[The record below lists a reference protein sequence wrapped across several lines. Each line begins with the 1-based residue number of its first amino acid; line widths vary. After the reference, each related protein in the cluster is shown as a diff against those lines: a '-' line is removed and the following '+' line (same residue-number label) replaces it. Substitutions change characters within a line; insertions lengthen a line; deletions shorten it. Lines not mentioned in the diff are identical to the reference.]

1 MVSRLVDLKTRPL
14 PDQFCTK
21 KFLMERSQ
29 LFYFLNCK
37 KSKASDNFRQVHV
50 PESNKRMNV
59 THIDMSYKCVF
70 VMSLRYKLCSRFT
83 KVIPIWVRSGSGLG
97 QVWVRSGSD
106 QSSLDKSI
114 LKSLFLVREQDLC
127 RFHRL
132 LKPNRHIQGIR
143 VD

>member
-1 MVSRLVDLKTRPL
+1 MVSRLVDLRTRPL

-50 PESNKRMNV
+50 PELNMRMNV

-83 KVIPIWVRSGSGLG
+83 KVIRIWVRSWSG
-97 QVWVRSGSD
+97 

-114 LKSLFLVREQDLC
+114 LKSLFLVREQDSC